1 MAAIIFTF
9 IYLVSFGIH
18 LIICYQEW
26 KPRTVGSL
34 IDKIEFYMWF
44 PILNTITIIAVILC
58 IGVIKI
64 WELFKLN
71 ILWDKFR
78 NIKLP

>member
-1 MAAIIFTF
+1 MVAIIFTF
-9 IYLVSFGIH
+9 VYLVSFGIH
-18 LIICYQEW
+18 IIICYQEW
-26 KPRTVGSL
+26 KPRNIGVL

-44 PILNTITIIAVILC
+44 PILNTIAIIAVILYIC
-58 IGVIKI
+58 VVKI

-71 ILWDKFR
+71 ILWNKFR

>member
-1 MAAIIFTF
+1 MAAIIFIF
-9 IYLVSFGIH
+9 VYLVSFGIH

-26 KPRTVGSL
+26 KPRNIGAL

-44 PILNTITIIAVILC
+44 PILNTIAIIAVILC
-58 IGVIKI
+58 ICVVKI

-71 ILWDKFR
+71 SLLNKFR

>member
-18 LIICYQEW
+18 LIVCYRDY
-26 KPRTVGSL
+26 KPNNIGGL

-44 PILNTITIIAVILC
+44 PIVNTTLIIAVILC
-58 IGVIKI
+58 ICVVKI
-64 WELFKLN
+64 WKLFKLD
-71 ILWDKFR
+71 ILWEKFR

>member
-1 MAAIIFTF
+1 MIAIIFTF

-18 LIICYQEW
+18 LIICYQDW
-26 KPRTVGSL
+26 RPRNIGAL

-44 PILNTITIIAVILC
+44 PIVNTTLIIAVILA
-58 IGVIKI
+58 ISVVKI
-64 WELFKLN
+64 WKLFKLD
-71 ILWDKFR
+71 ILWEKFR

>member
-18 LIICYQEW
+18 IIICYQEW
-26 KPRTVGSL
+26 KPRNIGAL
-34 IDKIEFYMWF
+34 IDKIELYMWF
-44 PILNTITIIAVILC
+44 PIVNTTFIAYICVIET
-58 IGVIKI
+58 
-64 WELFKLN
+64 WELLKLN
-71 ILWDKFR
+71 VFWNKFR

>member
-1 MAAIIFTF
+1 MVVIIFTF

-18 LIICYQEW
+18 LIVCYQEW
-26 KPRTVGSL
+26 KPRNIGAL

-44 PILNTITIIAVILC
+44 PIVNTTLIIVVIVCICAV
-58 IGVIKI
+58 KI
-64 WELFKLN
+64 CELLKLN
-71 ILWDKFR
+71 VIWNKFR